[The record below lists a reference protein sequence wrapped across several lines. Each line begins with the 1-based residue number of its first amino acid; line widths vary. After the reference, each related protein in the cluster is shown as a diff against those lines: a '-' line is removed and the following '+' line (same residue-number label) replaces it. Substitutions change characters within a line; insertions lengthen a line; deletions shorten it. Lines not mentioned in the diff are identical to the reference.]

1 MAIAVGLVLARLPL
15 IESSIILLLAIL
27 IPATLIEPLVGL
39 AVTLFFATFKPL
51 TDYFVPQ
58 LPLDIGQLAL
68 IVTLG
73 SWLLRALRRRQLI
86 FPRTRIIV
94 PLLIFLGAASLSLPG
109 ALSMGYALKEIIKWT
124 QLVVV
129 MLFVTAE
136 APRIGWKVV
145 LGMVLAAAVA
155 QALIGVWQFALR
167 GDGPEHFLILND
179 HFYRA
184 YGTFEQPNPYGGFIG
199 LTVPLALSLALGALG
214 LWLADVLKAFKSAW
228 PDLIRML
235 ISMFSSRALPLLIG
249 LGVLAG
255 LLLAALVMSWSRGA
269 WVGFGGAVLAVSL
282 ALPRKSR
289 WGVGLVVSALL
300 IGYLGLT
307 FNLLPA
313 SIASRLTDFTADIT
327 QSFEVRGVDIT
338 AENYAVIERLA
349 HWQAAESMVRYHP
362 WLGVGLG
369 NYEPVYPGYALLNW
383 PYPLGH
389 AHNIYLTRSGDF
401 WVRMVAIGLLGT
413 WAHLTVHHLV
423 DNLYVANIHLHLG
436 AMLGVLSVLVNKSES
451 ETNAVDRND

>member
-1 MAIAVGLVLARLPL
+1 
-15 IESSIILLLAIL
+15 
-27 IPATLIEPLVGL
+27 
-39 AVTLFFATFKPL
+39 
-51 TDYFVPQ
+51 
-58 LPLDIGQLAL
+58 
-68 IVTLG
+68 
-73 SWLLRALRRRQLI
+73 
-86 FPRTRIIV
+86 
-94 PLLIFLGAASLSLPG
+94 
-109 ALSMGYALKEIIKWT
+109 
-124 QLVVV
+124 
-129 MLFVTAE
+129 
-136 APRIGWKVV
+136 
-145 LGMVLAAAVA
+145 
-155 QALIGVWQFALR
+155 
-167 GDGPEHFLILND
+167 
-179 HFYRA
+179 
-184 YGTFEQPNPYGGFIG
+184 
-199 LTVPLALSLALGALG
+199 
-214 LWLADVLKAFKSAW
+214 
-228 PDLIRML
+228 
-235 ISMFSSRALPLLIG
+235 
-249 LGVLAG
+249 
-255 LLLAALVMSWSRGA
+255 
-269 WVGFGGAVLAVSL
+269 
-282 ALPRKSR
+282 
-289 WGVGLVVSALL
+289 VVSALL

-389 AHNIYLTRSGDF
+389 AHNIYLNMLAETGTIGLLAYLVMWGIIIACTWRLTRSGDF